1 MYEITS
7 TGQDSHGA
15 DVVIIT
21 CRACGYF
28 EEHFARRGLDKNR
41 GTVSIIGYTSA
52 QGRKWQDSKTV
63 HFN

>member
-28 EEHFARRGLDKNR
+28 EEHFARRGLDKVGKPCDR
-41 GTVSIIGYTSA
+41 C
-52 QGRKWQDSKTV
+52 GR
-63 HFN
+63 